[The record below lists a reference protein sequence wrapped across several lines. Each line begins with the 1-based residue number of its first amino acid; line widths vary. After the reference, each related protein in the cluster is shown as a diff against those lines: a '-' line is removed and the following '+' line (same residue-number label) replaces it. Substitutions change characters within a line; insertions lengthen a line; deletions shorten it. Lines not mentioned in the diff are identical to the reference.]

1 MPPLKPIANASIGR
15 ALSRAERYRL
25 LNEPREAESI
35 CRDIL
40 AVDPGNADALTT
52 LLLALTDMF
61 AGMGVKRDEARAL
74 LGRLAGDF
82 ERAYYAG
89 VIDERW
95 AKALL
100 ASGHQREIVHDFVA
114 SAMQHFE
121 AAEALAPDG
130 NDDAILRYNA
140 CLRMIERNN
149 LAPAAAPQ
157 TESVD
162 HFEDDMPAR

>member
-1 MPPLKPIANASIGR
+1 MPELKPIAKASIGR

-40 AVDPGNADALTT
+40 AVDPHNQDALVT

-61 AGMGVKRDEARAL
+61 AGMGVKRDEPLAL
-74 LGRLAGDF
+74 LSQLAGEFDR
-82 ERAYYAG
+82 EYYAG
-89 VIDERW
+89 VVNERW

-100 ASGHQREIVHDFVA
+100 TARHQREIVHDFVA
-114 SAMQHFE
+114 GAMRHFE
-121 AAEALAPDG
+121 AAERLAPEG

-140 CLRMIERNN
+140 CLRLIERNH
-149 LAPAAAPQ
+149 LQPGDAAGAIEP
-157 TESVD
+157 ES
-162 HFEDDMPAR
+162 FDDDVPMR

>member
-1 MPPLKPIANASIGR
+1 MPEFKPIAKTSIGR
-15 ALSRAERYRL
+15 ALARAERYRL

-40 AVDPGNADALTT
+40 AVEPGNSDALIT

-61 AGMGVKRDEARAL
+61 GAMGVKRDEPLAL
-74 LGRLAGDF
+74 LPRLTDEFA
-82 ERAYYAG
+82 RRYYAG

-100 ASGHQREIVHDFVA
+100 AARHQREVVFDFVHGA
-114 SAMQHFE
+114 LHHFE
-121 AAEALAPDG
+121 AAERLAPEG

-140 CLRMIERNN
+140 CLRLIERNN

-162 HFEDDMPAR
+162 DFEDDMPQR